1 MARILMIEDTE
12 HNLELMTYLLTAD
25 GHSVTSASTGRA
37 GLALAAR
44 HEHDLVVLDL
54 QLPDT
59 SGYDLLAAF
68 RADAALAAVP
78 VVAVTANAMVGDR
91 DAVLAAGFDGY
102 VPKPIE
108 PRTFSTEISSYLPAQ
123 LRGRDPKSA

>member
-12 HNLELMTYLLTAD
+12 HNLELMTYLLVAA
-25 GHSVTSASTGRA
+25 GHSVTSATTGRD
-37 GLALAAR
+37 GMALAEQR
-44 HEHDLVVLDL
+44 EHDLVVLDL

-59 SGYDLLAAF
+59 SGFDLLAVL
-68 RADAALAAVP
+68 RADEVTGSTP

-108 PRTFSTEISSYLPAQ
+108 PRTFSEEISSYLPAH
-123 LRGRDPKSA
+123 LRGRDPTRA